1 MIVLV
6 ERSRLA
12 AAPDRVWTW
21 FRELDTHYPQ
31 WHPEHLAWRTLRG
44 EPLSE
49 GAVVFVDEWVGPMRI
64 SGRSFISEVEAE
76 RFFAFR
82 FGFPASL
89 LHAGGSFALEPTPDG
104 GCDMTQ
110 QVRFGFE
117 WPLIGALI
125 DRLLALALPLGELRR
140 HMREEHENLASWLET
155 STDAEFRA

>member
-12 AAPDRVWTW
+12 AAPDRVWSW
-21 FRELDTHYPQ
+21 FRELDARYPQ

-64 SGRSFISEVEAE
+64 SGRTFIGEVKPE

-82 FGFPASL
+82 FGFPSSL
-89 LHAGGSFALEPTPDG
+89 LRAGGSFAFEPTPDG
-104 GCDMTQ
+104 GCEVTQ
-110 QVRFGFE
+110 QVRLGFAL
-117 WPLIGALI
+117 PLIGVLT
-125 DRLLALALPLGELRR
+125 DWLLAMALPLGELRR
-140 HMREEHENLASWLET
+140 HMREEHQNLARLQGSPGPQ
-155 STDAEFRA
+155 APA